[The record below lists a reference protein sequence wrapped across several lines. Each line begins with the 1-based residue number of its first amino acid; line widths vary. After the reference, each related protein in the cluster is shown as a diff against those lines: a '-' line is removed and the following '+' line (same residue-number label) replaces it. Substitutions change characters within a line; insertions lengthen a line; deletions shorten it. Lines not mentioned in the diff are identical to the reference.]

1 MQLCAKGYP
10 NRFRNSREK
19 HEQIDKQTDKQ
30 TDRHFRIYISRDF
43 NNKLKNIK
51 NII

>member
-19 HEQIDKQTDKQ
+19 REQTNKQTE
-30 TDRHFRIYISRDF
+30 RHFRFYISRDGAIF
-43 NNKLKNIK
+43 EQ
-51 NII
+51 IINQAQP